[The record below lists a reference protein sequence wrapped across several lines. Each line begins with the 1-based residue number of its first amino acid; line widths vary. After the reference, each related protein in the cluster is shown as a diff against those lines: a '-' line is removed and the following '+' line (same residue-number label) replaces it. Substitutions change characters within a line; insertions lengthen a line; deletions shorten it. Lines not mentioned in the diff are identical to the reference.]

1 MSIAAKCTCGYGP
14 GFCTDRI
21 SHCIN
26 RINFLNMSKDH
37 TADLDL
43 SEAAKLVPEEIYE
56 WICTKAKERFQSG
69 REGYGFK
76 MGAIA
81 MYHHDQE
88 QIQNLELQI
97 NELNKEVEYWISTGK
112 YLNQIGTEE
121 IKTLQSQIIDYRKV
135 LQNFV
140 DKVDRGEARSIQSYG
155 EMKAVLEKYPSGTL
169 PKQTE
174 DNEGFLDVPPGRT
187 IRIFPPTDFTD
198 TDLYNAYKT
207 IRLYAEENLLLEQ
220 LLKAEK
226 ERSKM
231 YSDWYQDAVET
242 IIGKSNN
249 DYENV

>member
-135 LQNFV
+135 LQH
-140 DKVDRGEARSIQSYG
+140 DLDCARSETLGYKEIWLLAIKERNY
-155 EMKAVLEKYPSGTL
+155 VLE
-169 PKQTE
+169 
-174 DNEGFLDVPPGRT
+174 
-187 IRIFPPTDFTD
+187 
-198 TDLYNAYKT
+198 
-207 IRLYAEENLLLEQ
+207 
-220 LLKAEK
+220 LLKDEQEK
-226 ERSKM
+226 AKM
-231 YSDWYQDAVET
+231 YSDWYQDAMEM
-242 IIGKSNN
+242 IIGK
-249 DYENV
+249 